1 MMINIHFNKYKI
13 KTINWLAKTKS
24 LETLLITL
32 TFKTKYQTGSLGLNS
47 FIECHPIKFMKL
59 VDMKETL
66 KGLKVFNR

>member
-1 MMINIHFNKYKI
+1 MINIHFNKYKI

-24 LETLLITL
+24 LETLPIIL

-47 FIECHPIKFMKL
+47 FIECHLIKFMKL

-66 KGLKVFNR
+66 KGRKVFNR

>member
-1 MMINIHFNKYKI
+1 MINIHFNKYKI